1 MAEFKIDANI
11 RIKDGN
17 TDLRTLKELN
27 TQATTNANNINGKA
41 PTSHAS
47 TGSTYGL
54 GTTANYGHC
63 KVINDLT
70 HSSFANGEALS
81 AYQGKV
87 LNDKCTTIDDKCKIV
102 DYTASCTF
110 PNSTKNAGL
119 AYKIGRLAVIQMSVT
134 PKTSNSWGILF
145 KVPSAL
151 YPSPLYDNGIP
162 FYAADPGQQF
172 WLYGTGAGNG
182 AGNVRGSIT
191 NGTRVNIVMVYITAS

>member
-54 GTTANYGHC
+54 GTTSNYGHC

-81 AYQGKV
+81 AYQGKL
-87 LNDKCTTIDDKCKIV
+87 LNDKCAII

-134 PKTSNSWGILF
+134 PTTTNGWGILF
-145 KVPSAL
+145 RVPSAL
-151 YPSPLYDNGIP
+151 YPSPLYDSGIP
-162 FYAADPGQQF
+162 FYAADPGQPF

>member
-27 TQATTNANNINGKA
+27 TQVTNNTNGKA

-54 GTTANYGHC
+54 GTTGNYGHC

-81 AYQGKV
+81 AYQGKL
-87 LNDKCTTIDDKCKIV
+87 LNDNKQNKISDSGWIYAWNTSSQNYGRYRKIHNV
-102 DYTASCTF
+102 VYIEVFVSGGTAL
-110 PNSTKNAGL
+110 TKNEYKTLMTLPSGYRPNREIYF
-119 AYKIGRLAVIQMSVT
+119 AYTNISGGWSGQSAHVKADG
-134 PKTSNSWGILF
+134 
-145 KVPSAL
+145 KVEL
-151 YPSPLYDNGIP
+151 YCDWANQWYGFTLSFP
-162 FYAADPGQQF
+162 ADQ
-172 WLYGTGAGNG
+172 
-182 AGNVRGSIT
+182 
-191 NGTRVNIVMVYITAS
+191 